1 MKRVLLTGG
10 TGFIGR
16 HAIAPLREHGFDV
29 HLIVHKSAPAPQ
41 PGVTLHECDLFDS
54 AAVRLLVKK
63 VSPSH
68 LLHFAWYAEHGK
80 YWASDLNL
88 SWVAASLALAQSFAE
103 HGGRRAVFAGTCAE
117 YDWSHGV
124 CDDKR
129 TPLNPRTLYGA
140 AKNGLREIIE
150 RHARARGY
158 SAAWGRIFFLFGPGE
173 SPARLA
179 PSIALPLLRGERAVC
194 RAGDAVRDVMHA
206 ADVAD
211 AFVALLDSS
220 VEGPVNIAS
229 GQAVTLGDFARRI
242 AAAAGRPE
250 LLDVQTVAPTP
261 DNPASLPAAIS
272 RLRDEVKWR
281 PRRRLDEAVASFVA
295 DLRRDARR

>member
-16 HAIAPLREHGFDV
+16 HAVAPLRERGFDI
-29 HLIVHKSAPAPQ
+29 HLIVHKSTPAPGA
-41 PGVTLHECDLFDS
+41 GVTPHECDLFDS
-54 AAVRLLVKK
+54 AAVQSVVRK

-80 YWASDLNL
+80 YWTSDLNL

-103 HGGRRAVFAGTCAE
+103 TGGRRAVFAGTCAE

-140 AKNGLREIIE
+140 AKNGLRQIIE
-150 RHARARGY
+150 QHARTRGY
-158 SAAWGRIFFLFGPGE
+158 STAWGRIFFLFGPGE
-173 SPARLA
+173 NPARLA
-179 PSIALPLLRGERAVC
+179 PSIALPLLCGERAVC
-194 RAGDAVRDVMHA
+194 RAGNAVRDVMHA
-206 ADVAD
+206 ADVAG
-211 AFVALLDSS
+211 AFVALLDST

-229 GQAVTLGDFARRI
+229 GDAVTLGDFARRI
-242 AAAAGRPE
+242 AAAVGRPE
-250 LLDVQTVAPTP
+250 LLDVQSVAPTS
-261 DNPASLPAAIS
+261 DNPASLLADVS

-281 PRRRLDEAVASFVA
+281 PRLLIQDAVTSFVA
-295 DLRRDARR
+295 DLRHGVVQ